1 MPGLTG
7 SELAREARA
16 LVPGL
21 PIVLMSGYVTP
32 ALVQRAREAGVTD
45 VLPKPLAAADIAH
58 ALAAALSKSNVPA
71 A

>member
-1 MPGLTG
+1 
-7 SELAREARA
+7 
-16 LVPGL
+16 L